1 MSSHH
6 IVKENQEPALLIL
19 NTEAIR
25 FEKIQ
30 ELLEWSPTVV
40 VTEACLEKVLGWGI
54 KIDIVLAPAER
65 IQSLTQTL
73 HHQVPIQFIPF
84 KDESET
90 ITRVIKFLEAGNQ
103 KAVNVLANS
112 WADFEKLAIANLDC
126 ELFFEGKR
134 WSFAKDGRFRKW
146 YERDTQ
152 LYVYPNSVQFSS
164 ITGASKSLRTENN
177 GIVQLETVYR
187 FGLEKKFRQ
196 QVLPSQ
202 FYPYHLNLLRF
213 EHLYILLT

>member
-30 ELLEWSPTVV
+30 ELLEWSPTVIIV
-40 VTEACLEKVLGWGI
+40 ESCLEKVLGWGI
-54 KIDIVLAPAER
+54 KIDVVLAPAER

-73 HHQVPIQFIPF
+73 HHQAPIQFLSF
-84 KDESET
+84 EDERK
-90 ITRVIKFLEAGNQ
+90 IIACVIEFLKSGHQ

-112 WADFEKLAIANLDC
+112 WADFEKLQIANLDC

-134 WSFAKDGRFRKW
+134 WSFARDARFRKW
-146 YERDTQ
+146 YERDVQ
-152 LYVYPNSVQFSS
+152 LYAYPNSVQFSS
-164 ITGASKSLRTENN
+164 ITGASKSLRSENN
-177 GIVQLETVYR
+177 GIVQLESR
-187 FGLEKKFRQ
+187 A
-196 QVLPSQ
+196 Q
-202 FYPYHLNLLRF
+202 FWVG
-213 EHLYILLT
+213 EEV

>member
-19 NTEAIR
+19 NTEAIP
-25 FEKIQ
+25 FEKLQ
-30 ELLEWSPTVV
+30 ELLEWSPTVI
-40 VTEACLEKVLGWGI
+40 VTESSLEKAVGWGI
-54 KIDIVLAPAER
+54 KIDVVLAAAER

-73 HHQVPIQFIPF
+73 QHQVPIQFVSFENDKEI
-84 KDESET
+84 
-90 ITRVIKFLEAGNQ
+90 ITNVIEFLKSSHQ

-112 WADFEKLAIANLDC
+112 WGDFEKLQIANLDC

-152 LYVYPNSVQFSS
+152 LYVYPNSVEFYS
-164 ITGASKSLRTENN
+164 ITGASKSLSPENN
-177 GIVQLETVYR
+177 GIVQLES
-187 FGLEKKFRQ
+187 
-196 QVLPSQ
+196 VLP
-202 FYPYHLNLLRF
+202 FWVG
-213 EHLYILLT
+213 EEV